1 MTSPDN
7 QPESGQEILV
17 LDADENVRKGADR
30 LLREAGLAVTI
41 LADMER
47 AKDQIANR
55 FFPVV
60 LADLDTPTQ
69 NAAIDLIKFVR
80 ERSRQTAVIVMS
92 RRIGFDAVAPVF
104 RAGATDVIPK
114 AREYVHDLRVA
125 ARRARSAVRLFSVVS
140 GTEAGGALTEEL
152 AWIARLLGAARDLDV
167 FSARLD
173 EQFDRVE
180 ADPEFRETIRER
192 LRARRTPAV
201 ARLAEALRSE
211 RFSSLLHRLESSS
224 GSSEAAGEPAVHFC
238 RRRIQKAF
246 TKLELWIDR
255 PADTLSG
262 SELHRVRILFKRL
275 RYACEF
281 FRPVLG
287 SDAGRLIGSFVGF
300 QDCLGLHQDAVTCLH
315 MLGGVL
321 AETPGEIRSERFLI
335 TMGALQQVQRGI
347 QADQRAVFAERW
359 ETARELLDV
368 WKKVRDTRGG
378 TV

>member
-1 MTSPDN
+1 VRPDDTAGRAF
-7 QPESGQEILV
+7 ERILGGEAWKMRAN
-17 LDADENVRKGADR
+17 LRGA
-30 LLREAGLAVTI
+30 VH
-41 LADMER
+41 
-47 AKDQIANR
+47 
-55 FFPVV
+55 
-60 LADLDTPTQ
+60 DLHP
-69 NAAIDLIKFVR
+69 
-80 ERSRQTAVIVMS
+80 
-92 RRIGFDAVAPVF
+92 
-104 RAGATDVIPK
+104 
-114 AREYVHDLRVA
+114 EYVHDLRVA